1 MPFVHIELIKGRTD
15 EQLTNSMKDVTEA
28 VHKDTGAPKEHIH
41 VIINE
46 LGKHSYGNSGE
57 WRAQIQASSLS
68 RSFFYASNKENDF

>member
-15 EQLTNSMKDVTEA
+15 EQLTKLMKDVTEA

-46 LGKHSYGNSGE
+46 LGKHSYGNNGE
-57 WRAQIQASSLS
+57 CRA
-68 RSFFYASNKENDF
+68 